1 MIAQFGGMGDRLRQM
16 ASEQGREIVLPD
28 YIPNSRMAL
37 EAAEYARQKGK
48 HSAFHNTVFRKF
60 YGERQDLHDWSVLRS
75 AAEEVG
81 LDPDKMEG
89 STVSGRYKPVVD
101 AITQKA
107 KSMGITAVPA
117 YILGRKYAI
126 LGAQPYDVF
135 LKSMAKLKVEGEG
148 GLKEHE

>member
-1 MIAQFGGMGDRLRQM
+1 
-16 ASEQGREIVLPD
+16 
-28 YIPNSRMAL
+28 
-37 EAAEYARQKGK
+37 
-48 HSAFHNTVFRKF
+48 
-60 YGERQDLHDWSVLRS
+60 VLRS

-81 LDPDKMEG
+81 LDPDEMEE

-126 LGAQPYDVF
+126 LGA
-135 LKSMAKLKVEGEG
+135 
-148 GLKEHE
+148 